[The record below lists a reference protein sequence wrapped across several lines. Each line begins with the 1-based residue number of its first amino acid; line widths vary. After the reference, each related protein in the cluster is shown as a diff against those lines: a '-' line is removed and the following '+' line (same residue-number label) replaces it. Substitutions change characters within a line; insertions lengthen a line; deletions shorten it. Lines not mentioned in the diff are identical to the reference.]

1 MSASEDEVAARF
13 ESACERNGRR
23 ARPLATREAADHLRY
38 EELLYD
44 RFTGFPTLPV
54 MIERGRE
61 MLERRGRLTL
71 LYIEFVRYS
80 KLEEIYGW
88 EKLDE
93 VLQTTASAVRDFYAR
108 FEGADNVMMVSHT
121 GDDDFIFFADLG
133 DEAEQTEQR
142 INEMA
147 TSLETEVRH
156 AAGDGARRGHRGA
169 LRDLRGLH
177 DALPQSQDPHGAH
190 HLPRHPRGGAGGAQR
205 GKPRAGAQG
214 GGPQGD
220 AARGR
225 RLHRLPPHRGDGD
238 ARGVR
243 LRGPGPR
250 RAPRPALA
258 GGAVRRGGGGQPH
271 LGAVAPVP
279 AAGHRGHRHAPE
291 AASTCCSST
300 STRTTFATPPS
311 ATWTWTSWGWRI
323 PGRIVLEITER
334 TAITDYPT
342 FQGYLKE
349 FRDRGFRFAVDD
361 AGSGYAGL
369 GSIANLEPDFIK
381 LDISLISG
389 IDANFMKQNLVET
402 MVQFANDHGIKVIAE
417 GVEREEEYETVKRLG
432 VHFTQGFLFHSIAA
446 QAAQLAA
453 AEKEAERRTEGG
465 GAEGGR
471 GPAGLNVR
479 RHPRLALTR
488 VRKAHPPSPTN
499 CVGEGVYFGPA
510 MARVGRAPSTCTLR
524 LRSSGCLLRPHIRLS
539 CSRSRSGRRWWD
551 ADRLIGERLKSRL
564 RLHAVGL
571 RRHRPGDRQERES
584 SHRYHSHARAH
595 GNHSRIGYDAR
606 GGAEEMMR

>member
-1 MSASEDEVAARF
+1 VRIIGYTADEGFRERLEDAAKRLEAELTLVAPAEGGSAANDEQFFSLLRTHPDAALVQFRRGLLDRTRAETATRAIALVVACRDEGEARHAVREGAEEWLLMSASEDEVAARF

-121 GDDDFIFFADLG
+121 GDDDFIFFADVG

-147 TSLETEVRH
+147 TSLETEVRQRLETEH
-156 AAGDGARRGHRGA
+156 GEDIAGLFEIYVGSTTLFRNPKIRTERIIYRGIREAAQAARSVESRERARKVADLKETLREGAVYIVYHPIVVTETREVFGYEALARGA
-169 LRDLRGLH
+169 HRALRSPEVLFGVAEEANLIWELSRLCRRRAIEGIDTQLQPHHL
-177 DALPQSQDPHGAH
+177 LFINIDPHDFRDPTFRY
-190 HLPRHPRGGAGGAQR
+190 L
-205 GKPRAGAQG
+205 
-214 GGPQGD
+214 D
-220 AARGR
+220 
-225 RLHRLPPHRGDGD
+225 LDEL
-238 ARGVR
+238 GV
-243 LRGPGPR
+243 
-250 RAPRPALA
+250 
-258 GGAVRRGGGGQPH
+258 
-271 LGAVAPVP
+271 
-279 AAGHRGHRHAPE
+279 E
-291 AASTCCSST
+291 D
-300 STRTTFATPPS
+300 
-311 ATWTWTSWGWRI
+311 

-334 TAITDYPT
+334 TAITDYPK

-453 AEKEAERRTEGG
+453 AQKQAADQKDAAKEA
-465 GAEGGR
+465 A
-471 GPAGLNVR
+471 AQQ
-479 RHPRLALTR
+479 A
-488 VRKAHPPSPTN
+488 
-499 CVGEGVYFGPA
+499 
-510 MARVGRAPSTCTLR
+510 
-524 LRSSGCLLRPHIRLS
+524 
-539 CSRSRSGRRWWD
+539 
-551 ADRLIGERLKSRL
+551 
-564 RLHAVGL
+564 
-571 RRHRPGDRQERES
+571 
-584 SHRYHSHARAH
+584 
-595 GNHSRIGYDAR
+595 
-606 GGAEEMMR
+606 